1 MINKNYERLL
11 LLRHDKM
18 AELYFKQ
25 SNKKEYVQL
34 PFDERMAILI
44 DAQLEENKKRSIEL
58 LRRKATIRIPQADIN
73 DLYYYPERKIDKILT
88 LKLHECDFIYEKLNI
103 IVTGATGAG
112 KTFYVSALA
121 NSAID
126 KGIRVRY
133 IRLPDLLYS
142 LDSCKDNPKSF
153 QRKMK
158 TFQNIE
164 LLILDDF
171 LITPLNQAQA
181 SIVFEL
187 LENRSDI
194 HSTILASQFETPF
207 WHERLGSGAVADAI
221 MDRIIHNSYIIDIK
235 GDRSMR
241 ERTSKIKNQ

>member
-11 LLRHDKM
+11 LLKLDRM
-18 AELYFKQ
+18 AELYLEQ

-44 DAQLEENKKRSIEL
+44 DAQLEENKKKMIEL
-58 LRRKATIRIPQADIN
+58 LRRKATIRIPQANIN
-73 DLYYYPERKIDKILT
+73 DLYYYPERKIDRSLT

-133 IRLPDLLYS
+133 IRLPDLLYI
-142 LDSCKDNPKSF
+142 LDSYRDNPKSF
-153 QRKMK
+153 QRKTK
-158 TFQNIE
+158 TLQNVE

-171 LITPLNQAQA
+171 LITPLNETQA
-181 SIVFEL
+181 STVFEL

-194 HSTILASQFETPF
+194 HSTILASQFETSF
-207 WHERLGSGAVADAI
+207 WHERLGSGAIADAI

-241 ERTSKIKNQ
+241 EMTSRVKKQ